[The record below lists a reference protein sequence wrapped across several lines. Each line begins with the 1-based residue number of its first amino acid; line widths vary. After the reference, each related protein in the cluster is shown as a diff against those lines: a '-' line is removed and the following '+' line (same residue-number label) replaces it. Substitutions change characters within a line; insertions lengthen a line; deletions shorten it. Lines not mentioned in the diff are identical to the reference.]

1 MKIAATTVT
10 LDRYCDVRS
19 TTPNYGLIDAVNSDR
34 LTIYEQALAKSASAE
49 VDLLCLPGGYLFYAP
64 QTPVVSPL
72 TSGDHKLAQLIA
84 QIIRLA
90 REYRVAVAIGLDL
103 TGKDQTADNS
113 VDVRSGKL
121 PWYAIC
127 WSPSENQVLC
137 WNQRSVTSIDQRY
150 CPHALCET
158 ARTIRIGSHAVEV
171 LLCGEVFNSRIRDA
185 ITRRK
190 ERPMALV
197 DLAHTLAG
205 FRVTAPLKE
214 LAERGIH
221 TMCSSHADKR
231 GAMKYYY
238 APTNGR
244 RSSRRVD
251 FSCGGRPRLEAKVWS
266 I

>member
-1 MKIAATTVT
+1 MKITTTTVP

-19 TTPNYGLIDAVNSDR
+19 ATPNHGLIDAVNSDR
-34 LTIYEQALAKSASAE
+34 LTVYEQALAKSANAE

-72 TSGDHKLAQLIA
+72 SSGDHKLAQLIE
-84 QIIRLA
+84 QIINLA
-90 REYRVAVAIGLDL
+90 QKYRVAVAVGLDL
-103 TGKDQTADNS
+103 ARKDPTADHS

-137 WNQRSVTSIDQRY
+137 WNQRSVTSIDQRHR
-150 CPHALCET
+150 PQALCET
-158 ARTIRIGSHAVEV
+158 AHTIRIGGHGVEV
-171 LLCGEVFNSRIRDA
+171 LMCGEAFNSRIRDA
-185 ITRRK
+185 VTRRK
-190 ERPMALV
+190 ERPIALV
-197 DLAHTLAG
+197 DLAHTLVG

-221 TMCSSHADKR
+221 AMCSGHADKR
-231 GAMKYYY
+231 EAMKYYY
-238 APTNGR
+238 APTSGR

-251 FSCGGRPRLEAKVWS
+251 FSCGGTPRLEAKVWS